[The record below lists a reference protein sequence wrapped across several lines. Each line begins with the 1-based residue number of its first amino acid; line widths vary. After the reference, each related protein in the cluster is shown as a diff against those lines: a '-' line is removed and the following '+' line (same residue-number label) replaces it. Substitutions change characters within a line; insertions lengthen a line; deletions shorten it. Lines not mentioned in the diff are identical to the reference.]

1 MTETQAFNLATIE
14 LARAESIHDWSN
26 VSLDQAT
33 LNLIEEAGEFVQAVN
48 NYREGKGTKE
58 QVKTELTQLMAM
70 CLRTFKTQF

>member
-1 MTETQAFNLATIE
+1 MTETQAFNLANIE
-14 LARAESIHDWSN
+14 LARAESLHDWNN

-58 QVKTELTQLMAM
+58 QIQIELTQLMAM